1 MQTYIVQAGDTLY
14 GISKQFG
21 IPFEEIMAENNLT
34 TTVITPGQVLKI
46 PTSETTTL
54 YVVKK
59 GDTLYSIANKY
70 DTTVSDLME
79 LNNLKTNVLSI
90 GQQLRIPVHQDTSEN
105 YIVYTVKAGDTLY
118 KIAQEYDTTVQAIK
132 SSNQLSSDSLVIGQ
146 QLKIPVEGSSAPPVS
161 NYQTYIVQSGD
172 TLYKIALEFGMT
184 VDELIEVNEL
194 ENNNLV
200 VGQVLRVK
208 KQSLPDI
215 PIGSECYGTGYVEP
229 TFVTYTV
236 KSGDNLYAIARKYNT
251 SVENLKLLNGLTS
264 DNLSIGQV
272 LKIREVS

>member
-105 YIVYTVKAGDTLY
+105 YIVYTVKAGDTL
-118 KIAQEYDTTVQAIK
+118 
-132 SSNQLSSDSLVIGQ
+132 
-146 QLKIPVEGSSAPPVS
+146 
-161 NYQTYIVQSGD
+161 
-172 TLYKIALEFGMT
+172 
-184 VDELIEVNEL
+184 
-194 ENNNLV
+194 
-200 VGQVLRVK
+200 
-208 KQSLPDI
+208 
-215 PIGSECYGTGYVEP
+215 
-229 TFVTYTV
+229 
-236 KSGDNLYAIARKYNT
+236 
-251 SVENLKLLNGLTS
+251 
-264 DNLSIGQV
+264 
-272 LKIREVS
+272 